1 MAGRAGGRGRGNPA
15 GLAARALAGLGS
27 TQPAHEPRTAPKS
40 VGGRLAEAATAA
52 LRKSAEPRLK
62 TTPRMAEARLAPD
75 APTKRVRLRPEL
87 AKRSS
92 NAQPAGGM
100 MRAALSGIK
109 RPKPGGLQTR
119 TPVVRP
125 RVSSEPS
132 VSPKDEAARFRP
144 VNALQIREARSASPC
159 SPERPPARR
168 SRGDLAA
175 AVVERGMSE
184 ESAAMSGDSRSCSS
198 HSSSC
203 SEVQIT
209 SPPVT
214 SPKVSPRKRPRLA
227 TAEQVPPI
235 SPQKSGASEVAQ
247 GPLTTGGFQAA
258 VLERLKQLCGDHEDA
273 HVLAEYIVVMV
284 AGNKGRE
291 DMASEMKPF
300 FSDQAQ
306 ADSFVT
312 WVEDCKWKF
321 LTGGSSPVG
330 GPKAGTAGVTSSP
343 QQQAKVAVAPTATG
357 LETSRL
363 SSQARLAPGNSVRPG
378 PHVAVTSRVVL
389 QPNPHFDSAPQVA
402 VKTAAIASPGKTT
415 FGKASSPKP
424 LSGNKREKNELL
436 ENMTRQLQ
444 TILTKLNDR
453 NLNDETREKYQ
464 ALAQN
469 IQTQMA
475 KISKPQPVSTH
486 RRR

>member
-1 MAGRAGGRGRGNPA
+1 M
-15 GLAARALAGLGS
+15 GLAARALAGLGNS
-27 TQPAHEPRTAPKS
+27 QPAHEPRPKA

-52 LRKSAEPRLK
+52 LMRKTVEPRLK
-62 TTPRMAEARLAPD
+62 AAAREARSAAEAPA
-75 APTKRVRLRPEL
+75 KRIRLRPEL
-87 AKRSS
+87 GKRSA
-92 NAQPAGGM
+92 NAQAGGGM

-119 TPVVRP
+119 TPVARP
-125 RVSSEPS
+125 RVASDPS
-132 VSPKDEAARFRP
+132 VSPKDEATRFRP
-144 VNALQIREARSASPC
+144 VNALQIGEARSASPC
-159 SPERPPARR
+159 SPERPARR
-168 SRGDLAA
+168 LAA
-175 AVVERGMSE
+175 AVIDRGMSE

-198 HSSSC
+198 RSSSC

-209 SPPVT
+209 NPPINSPA
-214 SPKVSPRKRPRLA
+214 VSPRKRARLG
-227 TAEQVPPI
+227 TADKVLSI
-235 SPQKSGASEVAQ
+235 TPQKGGATEAVA
-247 GPLTTGGFQAA
+247 GGGLTGGGFQDA

-291 DMASEMKPF
+291 DMAAEMKPF
-300 FSDQAQ
+300 FADQAQ

-312 WVEDCKWKF
+312 WVEECKWKF
-321 LTGGSSPVG
+321 LTGGTPPIGIGKV
-330 GPKAGTAGVTSSP
+330 GTAGVASSP
-343 QQQAKVAVAPTATG
+343 TQQAKVAVAPTRTS

-363 SSQARLAPGNSVRPG
+363 AAQARLAPHLASGQPAVRG

-389 QPNPHFDSAPQVA
+389 QPNPHFDMAPQQLPI
-402 VKTAAIASPGKTT
+402 KTAAVASPGKTT
-415 FGKASSPKP
+415 FAKASSPKP
-424 LSGNKREKNELL
+424 LSGKREKNELL

-444 TILTKLNDR
+444 TILTKLSDR

-475 KISKPQPVSTH
+475 KISKPQPVAV